1 MKNTKPVVLLDIDD
15 TLFNTALFKQS
26 GLSEFKVYGEVMQAL
41 EELCNTVI
49 LGIFSKG
56 AEQFQKDKLE
66 KTEMIKFF
74 KEENVHVFE
83 DKNINLTQ
91 VLNKYSGSRIFLVDD
106 ILEVLQNAKKN
117 SETIFTIWM
126 KRGRYA
132 ENQKPIPGFIPD
144 GEVANLAEV
153 VRIVKSNL

>member
-26 GLSEFKVYGEVMQAL
+26 GLSEFKVYGEVMQTL
-41 EELCNTVI
+41 EELCNKVI

-56 AEQFQKDKLE
+56 AEQFQKDKLK
-66 KTEMIKFF
+66 KTEMMKFF

-91 VLNKYSGSRIFLVDD
+91 VLNKYSGSKIFLVDD

-117 SETIFTIWM
+117 SEKIFTIWM

-132 ENQKPIPGFIPD
+132 ENQKPTPGFCPD
-144 GEVANLAEV
+144 CEVANLAEV
-153 VRIVKSNL
+153 VTIVKSNL